1 MEVLLTLRNVY
12 KKVKIFEI
20 IESRKARGNTDN
32 PFGLKMF
39 FFCINIPDKFL
50 KLSSEQLSK
59 LV

>member
-1 MEVLLTLRNVY
+1 MEGLLTLRNVY

-39 FFCINIPDKFL
+39 FSCINIPDKFL